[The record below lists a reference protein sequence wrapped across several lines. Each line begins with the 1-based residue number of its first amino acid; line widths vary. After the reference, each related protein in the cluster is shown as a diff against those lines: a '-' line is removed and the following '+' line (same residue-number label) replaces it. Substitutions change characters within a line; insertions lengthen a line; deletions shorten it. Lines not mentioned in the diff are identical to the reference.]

1 MNGTLTRPAVLR
13 VIRLAML
20 AGVVVFGSVVYYMTR
35 EGPMSDVPNE
45 AARALSFAL
54 MGLSAASLAAL
65 FVVRSIRERAVSY
78 DRRSALTI
86 VGWSVGEAPALL
98 GGVIY
103 LLTASPLPY
112 LTGLSVLIASFLMI
126 PVPEES

>member
-1 MNGTLTRPAVLR
+1 MNGTSARPAVLR
-13 VIRLAML
+13 VIRLALL

-65 FVVRSIRERAVSY
+65 FVVRSIRERAESY
-78 DRRSALTI
+78 DRRSTFTI

-98 GGVIY
+98 GGVVY

-112 LTGLSVLIASFLMI
+112 LTGLSVLIASFLII

>member
-65 FVVRSIRERAVSY
+65 FVVRSIREKAVSD
-78 DRRSALTI
+78 DRRSAFTI